1 MRPENFQMIAQP
13 QDEQLQR
20 LLDLVSPKVG
30 VLRSLSKI
38 VRGVEEPTPPIIYQ
52 ATLSHFDYRTAPAE
66 ERAAAGKGLTE
77 DQAMRAAIGEAIE
90 HYCAAHINNE
100 ISRLASWAELGDR
113 GISPPE
119 CVLYSETQY
128 ARKGFPYHRW
138 NPEDKVTWTPMRE
151 LPGGQEIFAPTSLVY
166 LSGAAPRPE
175 DMFTLSTSNGLA
187 AGPSLEFAILNGLYE
202 LIERDGFLITWMNK
216 LPAPRVDFAS
226 MGGLAESISTHYEKF
241 DTEVRVYNLT
251 TDLPVYVMMGVALD
265 KSGEGP
271 AVLVGL
277 GCHLDPQVAV
287 LKSLLEVCQVHPG
300 EVRRFKDEPP
310 DKRLKSYE
318 EVRTLNDHSAFL
330 MPLERIDEFAFLFEN
345 GRRQLLE
352 DLSNLSQGQLEADL
366 NTCVNSLVAAGCR
379 VAYADLTTSDIVDFG
394 LRVVRT
400 IATGLQPMHFGFGE
414 ERLGGHRLLEVP
426 QKLGYANGLRTER
439 DLNPCPHPLA

>member
-1 MRPENFQMIAQP
+1 MIAQQ
-13 QDEQLQR
+13 QDEQIRR

-77 DQAMRAAIGEAIE
+77 NDAISAAIGEAIE
-90 HYCAAHINNE
+90 HYCAAHLNNQ
-100 ISRLASWAELGDR
+100 ITRVANWAELEGR

-128 ARKGFPYHRW
+128 ARKNFPYHRW
-138 NPEDKVTWTPMRE
+138 SPEDRVTWTPMHE
-151 LPGGQEIFAPTSLVY
+151 LPGEQEVFAPTSLVD
-166 LSGAAPRPE
+166 LSSAATRPE

-187 AGPSLEFAILNGLYE
+187 AGPNLEFAILNGLYE
-202 LIERDGFLITWMNK
+202 LVERDGFLITWLNK
-216 LPAPRVDFAS
+216 LPPPQVDFS
-226 MGGLAESISTHYEKF
+226 EMGGLAASISAHYEKF
-241 DTEVRVYNLT
+241 GTELRVYNVS
-251 TDLPVYVMMGVALD
+251 TDLPVYVMMAIALD
-265 KSGEGP
+265 KTGQGP
-271 AVLVGL
+271 AGLVGL
-277 GCHLDPQVAV
+277 GCHLDPRIAV
-287 LKSLLEVCQVHPG
+287 RKSLFEICQVHPG
-300 EVRRFKDEPP
+300 EVHRFKDKPLGE
-310 DKRLKSYE
+310 RLKSYE
-318 EVRTLNDHSAFL
+318 DVQTLNDHSAFL
-330 MPLERIDEFAFLFEN
+330 MDPERIGEYSFLLEN
-345 GRRQLLE
+345 GRRQSIGELP
-352 DLSNLSQGQLEADL
+352 NLSQGNLAADL

-379 VAYADLTTSDIVDFG
+379 VAYADLTTSDIVDYG

-414 ERLGGHRLLEVP
+414 ERLGGRRLFEVP
-426 QKLGYANGLRTER
+426 RALGHAAETRTEK